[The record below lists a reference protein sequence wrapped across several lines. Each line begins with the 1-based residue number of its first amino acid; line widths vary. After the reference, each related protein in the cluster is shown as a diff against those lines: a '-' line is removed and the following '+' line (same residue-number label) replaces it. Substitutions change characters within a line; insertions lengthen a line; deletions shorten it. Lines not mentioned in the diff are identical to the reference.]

1 MEKNDFWRKIEM
13 VMADVNVY
21 GKQSGSGN
29 EDEGEPWDGIKK

>member
-1 MEKNDFWRKIEM
+1 M

-29 EDEGEPWDGIKK
+29 EDKGEPWDGIKK

>member
-1 MEKNDFWRKIEM
+1 M

-29 EDEGEPWDGIKK
+29 EDEDEPWDGIKKWTKQSERAIS

>member
-1 MEKNDFWRKIEM
+1 M

-29 EDEGEPWDGIKK
+29 EDEGGEPWDGIQKWTKQSERAIS

>member
-1 MEKNDFWRKIEM
+1 M